1 MEVTYVSANE
11 GEWLPSPDGAGRYR
25 ILRLHSAGG
34 ITIEVSMDADT
45 EGDLHR
51 HPGGEELLM
60 VEGLIEVGGITLGP
74 GDYLF
79 TPPGATHRACA
90 RSDARFVLFLPAV
103 PEYL

>member
-1 MEVTYVSANE
+1 MEVTYVSADE
-11 GEWLPSPDGAGRYR
+11 GEWLPSPDGVGRYR
-25 ILRLHSAGG
+25 ILRLHETGG
-34 ITIEVSMDADT
+34 VTIEVAMDAGS

-51 HPGGEELLM
+51 HPGGEELVM
-60 VEGLIEVGGITLGP
+60 VSGVIEVGGVTLGP

-79 TPPGATHRACA
+79 TPPSATHRACA